1 MQKDSGLFHLAIG
14 TYGGADVWKLVG
26 NFLSYELSQKYN
38 KNSTDVYCD
47 DSLAILKNI
56 SGPRSEKVKKDIQKL
71 FKENELDI
79 IIQCT
84 MKTVNYLDLILNL
97 ENSTYRPYHKK

>member
-14 TYGGADVWKLVG
+14 TYGRADVWKLVG
-26 NFLSYELSQKYN
+26 NFLSYKLSQKYN
-38 KNSTDVYCD
+38 KNNTDLYCD

-56 SGPRSEKVKKDIQKL
+56 SGPRSEKVKKGIQKL
-71 FKENELDI
+71 FKENGLDI

-84 MKTVNYLDLILNL
+84 MKTVNYLDVTLSLKS
-97 ENSTYRPYHKK
+97 STYQYYY